1 MKLRKCARFF
11 VDNYK
16 FRCIQYTLIGVERII
31 AAALLQQGSRRV
43 NRPNLIM
50 TMRQKERQ
58 QPESTAGTVNHHP
71 KILATG
77 PVPTLAREFLSPF
90 ASIEV
95 AASVDERSLISL
107 TPGAIGLIVRGVVPI
122 SRRLIEAGK
131 DLRVIGRTG
140 AGYDNVDIQAA
151 TEHGI
156 PVVFAPSAGTRAVA
170 EGTLLM
176 LLALA
181 KRLRELDEKTRAGQW
196 GARDELA
203 IGDLYGA
210 TLGIIGLGRIG
221 SQVGRLAQAFGMNV
235 IASDPMVAKGA
246 AAAMGIGLVSLEELL
261 SSADFISLHAP
272 LNEHTRELVNAVRLR
287 LVKRGAVLVNLA
299 RGGLLADLD
308 VLYEALES
316 GRLSGLGLDVYPNEP
331 PNVSHPIFRRADV
344 LCTPH
349 CMGLSSRASHA
360 TFRMVSEGMA
370 DVLRGRIPVNVV
382 NPEVFSAAN
391 SRLAAMMNKAGDN
404 PQ

>member
-1 MKLRKCARFF
+1 MLKRNKP
-11 VDNYK
+11 
-16 FRCIQYTLIGVERII
+16 Q
-31 AAALLQQGSRRV
+31 
-43 NRPNLIM
+43 RPEN
-50 TMRQKERQ
+50 TGE
-58 QPESTAGTVNHHP
+58 TVNNRR
-71 KILATG
+71 IVATG
-77 PVPTLAREFLSPF
+77 PVPSLARELLSPF

-95 AASVDERSLISL
+95 ASSTDEPSLISL
-107 TPGAIGLIVRGVVPI
+107 AQGAIGLIVRGVVPI

-140 AGYDNVDIQAA
+140 TGYDNVDIHAA

-156 PVVFAPSAGTRAVA
+156 PVVFAPGAGTRAVA

-181 KRLRELDEKTRAGQW
+181 KRLRQLDEKTRAGQW
-196 GARDELA
+196 SARDELA

-221 SQVGRLAQAFGMNV
+221 SEVGRLAQAFGMNV
-235 IASDPMVAKGA
+235 IANDPMVAKDT
-246 AAAMGIGLVSLEELL
+246 AAAMGIDLVSLEELL

-272 LNEHTRELVNAVRLR
+272 LNEHTRELVNAARLR
-287 LVKRGAVLVNLA
+287 LVKPGAVLVNVA
-299 RGGLLADLD
+299 RGGLMADLD
-308 VLYEALES
+308 VLYEALET
-316 GRLSGLGLDVYPNEP
+316 GRLSALGLDVYPNEP
-331 PNVSHPIFRRADV
+331 PNVSHPIFRRSDV

-349 CMGLSSRASHA
+349 CMGLSARAAHA
-360 TFRMVSEGMA
+360 TFSMVGEGMA

-382 NPEVFSAAN
+382 NPQVFSAAN
-391 SRLAAMMNKAGDN
+391 SRLAGMMNKAGDD

>member
-1 MKLRKCARFF
+1 MVKQNKPQRPE
-11 VDNYK
+11 NTGE
-16 FRCIQYTLIGVERII
+16 TLNH
-31 AAALLQQGSRRV
+31 RR
-43 NRPNLIM
+43 
-50 TMRQKERQ
+50 
-58 QPESTAGTVNHHP
+58 
-71 KILATG
+71 ILATG
-77 PVPTLAREFLSPF
+77 PVPSLVRELLSPF
-90 ASIEV
+90 GSIEV
-95 AASVDERSLISL
+95 ASSIDEPSLISL
-107 TPGAIGLIVRGVVPI
+107 THGAIGLIVRGVVPI
-122 SRRLIEAGK
+122 SRRLIEAGR

-140 AGYDNVDIQAA
+140 AGYDNVDIHAA

-156 PVVFAPSAGTRAVA
+156 PVVFAPGAGTRAVA

-196 GARDELA
+196 SARDELA

-235 IASDPMVAKGA
+235 IANDPMVAKDA
-246 AAAMGIGLVSLEELL
+246 AAALGIGLVSLEELL
-261 SSADFISLHAP
+261 SCADFISLHAA
-272 LNEHTRELVNAVRLR
+272 LNEHTRELVNAARLR

-316 GRLSGLGLDVYPNEP
+316 GRLSALGLDVYPNEP
-331 PNVSHPIFRRADV
+331 PDVSHPIFRRADV

-349 CMGLSSRASHA
+349 CMGLSSRAAHA
-360 TFRMVSEGMA
+360 TFSMVSEGMA

-382 NPEVFSAAN
+382 NPEVFSAGWRRPPIATAE
-391 SRLAAMMNKAGDN
+391 SEV
-404 PQ
+404 